1 MRDLRYACRTILR
14 KPVFAVVALSCLG
27 LGIGGTAAIF
37 SLADAILWKSL
48 PVERPNELAFI
59 GFTHP
64 RIPGTR
70 TTLSYPLA
78 IAMRGKIEAFKDM
91 SVYRPQNLNLRVRG
105 QTDRIIAETVS
116 LNYFDML
123 GVGAARGRV
132 FSERAERAETM
143 PTLAVLSHGYWQ
155 RRFGGD
161 PSIVGASVVLDET
174 AFSIVGI
181 AREGFHGLEPGNA
194 PDLWIPV
201 TTLPLV
207 VPKPP
212 LLTMPNNM
220 SFRGV
225 ARLRPTPLTPT
236 PLTLAQV
243 ASRMQP
249 AFAAIAK
256 AEAARDKR
264 GGIALHAQLQLLP
277 SSGAVSQLQR
287 QFARPVLVVLGGAGI
302 LLAIGFSNFAALL
315 LAQAVTR
322 RREMAVRLALGASNW
337 RLARQLLTE
346 SVLLAVMGGVCG
358 ALVAYW
364 LTGLLGRF
372 FSNLAGIRLELAM
385 DWRTLAFTAGLS
397 LVLGLLLGMTPALQA
412 FRTSV
417 IGVLQGDATTGRSWR
432 GQSGAVRR
440 VLVGAQIAFSLLLL
454 VSAGLFGRSLLNL
467 SGLNLGMRIDEVLQ
481 VSLRL
486 PQNHRP
492 EQVEAFYSMLQERLK
507 SLPGVRT
514 VGFSEQALFTT
525 RTIDGISIKGYQSR
539 PGEDLGTLVNRIGPG
554 FVETLGLTVLAGRPF
569 DERDTPQAPAVAV
582 VSRSLAIRYFG
593 DTDAL
598 GRRIK
603 VGYDGADREIV
614 GVVGDASYDDARVGI
629 AETVYLPLV
638 QAQEPSTMRTVYLRV
653 GGDPVALAAAV
664 RREVQAAG
672 PNAGIYDVKRLTDRV
687 NEVRSQDRLLAF
699 MSASTGALSLLLTA
713 IGIYGLLAYELGR
726 RTREFGIR
734 MALGA
739 TRGDVARMVLRET
752 LVLGTTSVCFG
763 VVMAWWLSSLFT
775 AQLFGVPARDP
786 LTIAGAVV
794 CIAGV
799 LIVATWLPTLR
810 GVRLS
815 PVNAL
820 RHE

>member
-1 MRDLRYACRTILR
+1 MLR
-14 KPVFAVVALSCLG
+14 
-27 LGIGGTAAIF
+27 
-37 SLADAILWKSL
+37 
-48 PVERPNELAFI
+48 
-59 GFTHP
+59 
-64 RIPGTR
+64 
-70 TTLSYPLA
+70 
-78 IAMRGKIEAFKDM
+78 
-91 SVYRPQNLNLRVRG
+91 
-105 QTDRIIAETVS
+105 
-116 LNYFDML
+116 
-123 GVGAARGRV
+123 VGAARGRV
-132 FSERAERAETM
+132 FSEQTERAESM

-174 AFSIVGI
+174 AFSIVGV
-181 AREGFHGLEPGNA
+181 AREGFHGLDTGHA

-225 ARLRPTPLTPT
+225 VRLTPT
-236 PLTLAQV
+236 PLTLPRV
-243 ASRMQP
+243 AARVQP
-249 AFAAIAK
+249 AFAAIAE

-264 GGIALHAQLQLLP
+264 GRIALLAQLQLLP
-277 SSGAVSQLQR
+277 SSGAVARLQQ

-322 RREMAVRLALGASNW
+322 RREMAIRLALGASGW
-337 RLARQLLTE
+337 RLAGQLLTE
-346 SVLLAVMGGVCG
+346 SVVLAMMGGVCG

-385 DWRTLAFTAGLS
+385 DWRTLTFTAGLS
-397 LVLGLLLGMTPALQA
+397 LVLGLLLGLTPALQA
-412 FRTSV
+412 LRTSV
-417 IGVLQGDATTGRSWR
+417 VGVLRGDATTGSSWR
-432 GQSGAVRR
+432 GQSGALRR
-440 VLVGAQIAFSLLLL
+440 LLVGAQIALSLLLL
-454 VSAGLFGRSLLNL
+454 VSAGLFGRSLMNL
-467 SGLNLGMRIDEVLQ
+467 SGLNLGMRVDEVLQ

-486 PQNHRP
+486 PQNHEP
-492 EQVEAFYSMLQERLK
+492 GQVETFYSMLQDRVK
-507 SLPGVRT
+507 GLPGVRA
-514 VGFSEQALFTT
+514 VGASEQALFTT
-525 RTIDGISIKGYQSR
+525 KTIDGISITGYQSR

-582 VSRSLAIRYFG
+582 VSRSLAVRYFG
-593 DTDAL
+593 DKDAL
-598 GRRIK
+598 GQRIK
-603 VGYDGADREIV
+603 VGFDGADREIV
-614 GVVGDASYDDARVGI
+614 GVIGDASYDDARVGV
-629 AETVYLPLV
+629 AETVYLPL
-638 QAQEPSTMRTVYLRV
+638 AQTPEPPSMRTVYLRV
-653 GGDPVALAAAV
+653 GGDPAALAAAV
-664 RREVQAAG
+664 RREVQALG
-672 PNAGIYDVKRLTDRV
+672 PNAGIYDVKRLTDRL
-687 NEVRSQDRLLAF
+687 NEARSQERLLAF

-752 LVLGTTSVCFG
+752 LVLGTASVCSG
-763 VVMAWWLSSLFT
+763 VAMAWWLSSLF
-775 AQLFGVPARDP
+775 ASQLFGVSARDP
-786 LTIAGAVV
+786 LTIGGATV
-794 CIAGV
+794 CIAIV
-799 LIVATWLPTLR
+799 LLVATSLPTLW

-815 PVNAL
+815 PLRAL
-820 RHE
+820 RHD

>member
-1 MRDLRYACRTILR
+1 MAMPDLRYACRTILR

-64 RIPGTR
+64 RIPRTQ

-78 IAMRGKIEAFKDM
+78 MAMRGKIDGFKDL
-91 SVYRPQNLNLRVRG
+91 SVYRSQNLNLRMRG
-105 QTDRIIAETVS
+105 QTDRIVAETVS

-132 FSERAERAETM
+132 FSEQAERAEAM

-161 PSIVGASVVLDET
+161 PSIVGASVILDET

-181 AREGFHGLEPGNA
+181 AREGFHGLEPANA
-194 PDLWIPV
+194 PDLWMPV

-225 ARLRPTPLTPT
+225 ARLTQPT
-236 PLTLAQV
+236 PLTLPQV
-243 ASRMQP
+243 AARMQP
-249 AFAAIAK
+249 AFAAIAE

-264 GGIALHAQLQLLP
+264 GRIALQSQLQLLP
-277 SSGAVSQLQR
+277 SSGAVAQLQR

-322 RREMAVRLALGASNW
+322 RREMAMRLALGASNW

-346 SVLLAVMGGVCG
+346 SLVLAVMGGVCG
-358 ALVAYW
+358 AFVAYW

-397 LVLGLLLGMTPALQA
+397 FVLGLLLGMTPALQA
-412 FRTSV
+412 LRASV

-440 VLVGAQIAFSLLLL
+440 VLVGAQIALSLLLL

-486 PQNHRP
+486 PQNHQP

-507 SLPGVRT
+507 GLPGVRAL
-514 VGFSEQALFTT
+514 GFSEQALFTSK
-525 RTIDGISIKGYQSR
+525 TIDGISIKGYQSR

-569 DERDTPQAPAVAV
+569 DERDTSRAPAVAV
-582 VSRSLAIRYFG
+582 VSRSLAVRYFG
-593 DTDAL
+593 DTDAI
-598 GRRIK
+598 GQRIT

-614 GVVGDASYDDARVGI
+614 GVVGDASYDDVRVGV

-638 QAQEPSTMRTVYLRV
+638 QAREPSTMRTVYLRI

-664 RREVQAAG
+664 RREVQALG

-687 NEVRSQDRLLAF
+687 NEARSQDRLLAF

-763 VVMAWWLSSLFT
+763 VMMAWWLSALFA
-775 AQLFGVPARDP
+775 AQLFGVSARDP
-786 LTIAGAVV
+786 LTIAGAVA

-799 LIVATWLPTLR
+799 LLVATWLPTLW

-815 PVNAL
+815 PLNAL
-820 RHE
+820 RQD